1 MALEAAL
8 FDFNGT
14 MRSSCFRP
22 TMTSSRRSRGF
33 DELMATPPPVH
44 VPRPYDRPEARLAF
58 RVDVPLSDGALVA
71 TFVYCPDDTPD
82 DAEWAFLPT
91 PVLMSTTSG
100 PSASVRAMQRRC
112 C

>member
-1 MALEAAL
+1 
-8 FDFNGT
+8 
-14 MRSSCFRP
+14 
-22 TMTSSRRSRGF
+22 
-33 DELMATPPPVH
+33 MATPPPVH

-91 PVLMSTTSG
+91 PVLMMSSSTASG
-100 PSASVRAMQRRC
+100 TRSAHATRNSASSAQPRASIPACLSAYTAISRMFLSSST
-112 C
+112 